1 MKRYMY
7 GAGGLKAFAKQL
19 VNMDFLGEDAARFSV
34 VSFATDATTRV
45 PWSYDAAV
53 IGNRRDDGRRLG
65 SGLGLVL
72 DLGLQP
78 RGRHRVA
85 ARGRGRAL
93 WAGRRARRLVLRRR
107 RRRRRGRQPG
117 GLDLGL
123 GVGLSL
129 GTGLGT
135 GAAQDEW
142 RGLLAAPQ
150 WARAAGAGGQPS
162 QPWRVE
168 YGRSAEAEA
177 GEGSEAAIAAHVLTR
192 ASSCLSTRRH
202 VACACARACTVQVYV
217 HAQCRCS
224 AGTVHEQF
232 VRSAGAVQ
240 VQCRV
245 RFCLSTRCWR

>member
-1 MKRYMY
+1 MAEAELCGPGDALGDSCCAV
-7 GAGGLKAFAKQL
+7 GAGAAEGGSLAASTSASASAL
-19 VNMDFLGEDAARFSV
+19 VSAPASAPAPPKTN
-34 VSFATDATTRV
+34 
-45 PWSYDAAV
+45 
-53 IGNRRDDGRRLG
+53 
-65 SGLGLVL
+65 
-72 DLGLQP
+72 
-78 RGRHRVA
+78 
-85 ARGRGRAL
+85 
-93 WAGRRARRLVLRRR
+93 
-107 RRRRRGRQPG
+107 
-117 GLDLGL
+117 
-123 GVGLSL
+123 GV
-129 GTGLGT
+129 
-135 GAAQDEW
+135 
-142 RGLLAAPQ
+142 GLLAAPQ